1 MDDIKAVNIAE
12 QIIPALMDYIN
23 EGLIKNKT
31 EKPDT
36 PDVDTIEE
44 VNNPEQG

>member
-23 EGLIKNKT
+23 EGLRLNKKEMWNT
-31 EKPDT
+31 
-36 PDVDTIEE
+36 
-44 VNNPEQG
+44 